1 MSESPYI
8 SAATAA
14 DFDDKVVQQSH
25 ETPVLVD
32 FWAAWCGP
40 CRSLTPVLHE
50 IVEQLDGA
58 VRLVTVDTDS
68 EMELAGQYQVRSLPT
83 VKLFKEARVVDE
95 FMGALPA
102 SQVRAFLER
111 HIERAPDPRLEE
123 AEALVRQGDAD
134 AAVAVLRQ
142 VLADDPKHLQ
152 ARLRCARVMLDAGDL
167 DDARGV
173 LDAVPV
179 ESAREPELLR
189 LKALLE
195 FRGLVDPSHSDAE
208 VEAQAAESSP
218 DALRE
223 LAARKVL
230 KGDYSGAMALQLE
243 LLQTDRSYAG
253 NAARKDML
261 SVFELADDAELVN
274 SYRRRMA
281 NLLY

>member
-1 MSESPYI
+1 MSDSPYT
-8 SAATAA
+8 SPATAA
-14 DFDDKVVQQSH
+14 DFEEKVIRQSR

-40 CRSLTPVLHE
+40 CRSLAPVLHE
-50 IVEQLDGA
+50 VVEELDGA

-68 EMELAGQYQVRSLPT
+68 EMELAAQYQVRSLPT

-111 HIERAPDPRLEE
+111 HVEREPDPRLEE
-123 AEALVRQGDAD
+123 AESLVQQGDTD
-134 AAVAVLRQ
+134 GAVVVLQQ
-142 VLADDPKHLQ
+142 VLTDDPKHLQ
-152 ARLRCARVMLDAGDL
+152 ARLRCARLILDAGDL
-167 DDARGV
+167 DGARGV

-195 FRGLVDPSHSDAE
+195 FQGLVEPSHSDAE
-208 VEAQAAESSP
+208 VEAQVAESSP
-218 DALRE
+218 AALRE

-243 LLQTDRSYAG
+243 LLKTDRGYAD

-281 NLLY
+281 SLLY

>member
-14 DFDDKVVQQSH
+14 DFDDKVIQQSH

-50 IVEQLDGA
+50 IVEELDGA

-152 ARLRCARVMLDAGDL
+152 ARFRCARVMLDAGDL

-195 FRGLVDPSHSDAE
+195 FQGLVDPSHSDAE

-218 DALRE
+218 AALRE

-243 LLQTDRSYAG
+243 LLQTDRSYAD